1 MQLENLQAGF
11 LALWDCGELEKAAA
25 TDKLVYRMI
34 GGRKF
39 QFRKVDFKQRTALS
53 IEIMAVTKALMPIFG
68 KAQALAGE
76 DATAEDIAFLD
87 LLPDLIGAL
96 ATPNLQ
102 ALVDKLNATASVDLG
117 NEKFEPLAD
126 DIVGE
131 RAFGADITLQI
142 PVAITAAE
150 VNLDTLFSKV
160 ANMN

>member
-11 LALWDCGELEKAAA
+11 LSLWGCGELEKAEA
-25 TDKLVYRMI
+25 TDKLAYRVI

-53 IEIMAVTKALMPIFG
+53 IEIMAVAKELMPIFG
-68 KAQALAGE
+68 RAQMLAGE
-76 DATAEDIAFLD
+76 DATADDIAFLE

-117 NEKFEPLAD
+117 NGKFEPLAD

-131 RAFGADITLQI
+131 RTFGEDITLQL
-142 PVAITAAE
+142 PVAITAAQL
-150 VNLDTLFSKV
+150 NLDTLFSKV
-160 ANMN
+160 ANLN